1 MSGRKRRR
9 SWEDDDRGKAIDP
22 KTGKP
27 LQFHEESGPIDPLE
41 DQLDEYTP
49 KYRTVQD
56 AVDAAKR
63 QQAWKEEEGEDDE

>member
-27 LQFHEESGPIDPLE
+27 LKFHEESGPIDPLE
-41 DQLDEYTP
+41 DQLDEFTP
-49 KYRTVQD
+49 KYRTVEE

-63 QQAWKEEEGEDDE
+63 EQAWKEEEGEYDG